1 MTEARRKRGDVTRER
16 LMRAAELL
24 IAQDGIENVT
34 VRAIVSEAEQKN
46 ESALQYHFQNRDG
59 LLDAIHQQRNSEVRA
74 LRETL
79 LQPYLE
85 GQEPDLRDICR
96 LMVMPSYTLARKDKG
111 FRHYVRGFGARITQ
125 SSRPVQMVFDNASSA
140 GVTFLL
146 DHLHRLV
153 GDMPEALFLSRLE
166 STLRFIALTM
176 SHQAGPS
183 GGFGGDAGER
193 FIANLQDTMV
203 GIMSA
208 PVSSETAKL
217 YSAAINS

>member
-1 MTEARRKRGDVTRER
+1 MTRER

-34 VRAIVSEAEQKN
+34 VRAIVLEAEQKN

-59 LLDAIHQQRNSEVRA
+59 LLDAIHQQRNAEVRA
-74 LRETL
+74 LREAL
-79 LQPYLE
+79 LQPYLK
-85 GQEPDLRDICR
+85 GQVPDLRDICR

-111 FRHYVRGFGARITQ
+111 FRNYVRGFGTWITQ
-125 SSRPVQMVFDNASSA
+125 SSRPIQMAFDNASSE

-153 GDMPEALFLSRLE
+153 GEMPEAMFLARLE
-166 STLRFIALTM
+166 STLRFVALTM

-183 GGFGGDAGER
+183 GGLGGHEGER
-193 FIANLQDTMV
+193 FIANLQDTMA

-208 PVSSETAKL
+208 PVSPETANL
-217 YSAAINS
+217 YS